1 MKALFPLQSRVL
13 ALIRARLIPPYEHE
27 GDELQLKHQMI
38 PQDELLEKLGIRED
52 FLSGGGTED
61 EWKEYADNMKEEY
74 KARRQ
79 QIENKNLI
87 SLNHIAQ
94 VITVRERI

>member
-1 MKALFPLQSRVL
+1 
-13 ALIRARLIPPYEHE
+13 
-27 GDELQLKHQMI
+27 MI